1 MGRQGKADNPHW
13 RGVGLVLAASLMF
26 TVVGAVRATP
36 SQAGAP
42 AASRPAPDAAARSD
56 GTLRALLAKAIRNH
70 ASFKNRFSAEVWLM
84 DMSNRL
90 AAKVPNIQRRLRL
103 LKIVHFEATRA
114 KLPPELVL
122 AVIDVES
129 GFQRYAISRSGA
141 EGLMQIMPFWL
152 KKIGRPHANLFNP
165 QTNLRLGCTILRYY
179 LDKEKGDLRKA
190 LARYNGSAGNRV
202 YPDRVFTLLSSRW
215 YRE

>member
-1 MGRQGKADNPHW
+1 MGRQGKADNSYW
-13 RGVGLVLAASLMF
+13 IGAGLVFAVSLMF
-26 TVVGAVRATP
+26 VAPGVVHATP
-36 SQAGAP
+36 SPTSAP
-42 AASRPAPDAAARSD
+42 AASKPSPDVSAQSD
-56 GTLRALLAKAIRNH
+56 ETLRALLAKAIRNH
-70 ASFKNRFSAEVWLM
+70 ASFKDRFNAEVWLM

-90 AAKVPNIQRRLRL
+90 AKKVPNIQRRLRL
-103 LKIVHFEATRA
+103 LKIIHFEAKRA

-152 KKIGRPHANLFNP
+152 KKIGRPHANLFDP

-190 LARYNGSAGNRV
+190 LARYNGSAGKRV